1 MSPDY
6 RRDFETVEEHRQ
18 RLARE
23 DQADPQTFEADIGA
37 VLEEFI
43 PEQPVSDTV
52 VERDGF
58 RHRVRVYANG
68 TRITTGLGSPVEP
81 LTGSD
86 GIRPGSDAA
95 RAAFK
100 AGREEEYIDRM
111 KARYG
116 RDW

>member
-6 RRDFETVEEHRQ
+6 RRDFETVEEHRE
-18 RLARE
+18 RLKRE
-23 DQADPQTFEADIGA
+23 DQAEPQAFETDIGA
-37 VLEEFI
+37 VLEQFI

-58 RHRVRVYANG
+58 RHRLRVYANG

-81 LTGSD
+81 LPGSD
-86 GIRPGSDAA
+86 GIRPGNDAA
-95 RAAFK
+95 GAAFK
-100 AGREEEYIDRM
+100 AGREDEYIDRM

-116 RDW
+116 GNW